1 MTPSTPKI
9 KVQDLDHCGII
20 PGIIDELGL
29 VAEIDE
35 LIGKHG
41 NQKVTTGQA
50 VKAMIINGMGMIS
63 SN

>member
-1 MTPSTPKI
+1 MTPSTPNI

-20 PGIIDELGL
+20 AGIIDELGL

-41 NQKVTTGQA
+41 GSLYKTVE
-50 VKAMIINGMGMIS
+50 VRLKEP
-63 SN
+63 